1 MGHSLSPNS
10 YPPVSDKLP
19 GGHGQPSLTVWL
31 VLGNTRGSSMKYS
44 IEICGFDYH
53 PAVIINGRY
62 AYFGYTRRSFNQA
75 WEECWILATPIADQN
90 YPKHLIKG
98 AK

>member
-1 MGHSLSPNS
+1 M
-10 YPPVSDKLP
+10 
-19 GGHGQPSLTVWL
+19 
-31 VLGNTRGSSMKYS
+31 RYS

-90 YPKHLIKG
+90 YPKYAGSCQLGEPPRIESNYRTVENV
-98 AK
+98 